1 MGLKLKNVLPMFVF
15 LLLACTAKAQSA
27 ALDVTSA
34 KYGGKPGSD
43 ITQVIKTFVF
53 IFGSD

>member
-15 LLLACTAKAQSA
+15 LLLASTAKAQPA

-34 KYGGKPGSD
+34 KYGGKPDSD
-43 ITQVIKTFVF
+43 ITQVTKTFVF
-53 IFGSD
+53 IFGSN